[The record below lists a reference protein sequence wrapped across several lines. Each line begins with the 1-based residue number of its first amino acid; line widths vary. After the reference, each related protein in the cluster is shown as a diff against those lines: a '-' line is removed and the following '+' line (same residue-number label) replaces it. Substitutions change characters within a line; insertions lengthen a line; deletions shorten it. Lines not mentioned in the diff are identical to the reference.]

1 MQGFCYSTDAIPSR
15 LKALKDKVLLVGT
28 AATGLAGSGYLL
40 VTHEARIL
48 TLRHV
53 MCPITKATS
62 VCSLLRCV

>member
-1 MQGFCYSTDAIPSR
+1 VQGSWYTTDAIPSR
-15 LKALKDKVLLVGT
+15 MKALKDEVLLVGT
-28 AATGLAGSGYLL
+28 AATGLAGSGYLS

-62 VCSLLRCV
+62 VCSLLRC